1 MKIDLDEFRP
11 NEQAFNA
18 AHDRIAERAKQMQTP
33 IPDGSQAKKLIGQ
46 PTRDTAQ
53 THRLQKEQ
61 IAAIKKSSTQATVLA
76 IIAIA
81 ISVLSLAA
89 SILIPLLFR
98 G

>member
-1 MKIDLDEFRP
+1 MKIDLNDIQSSQ
-11 NEQAFNA
+11 QAFHDA
-18 AHDRIAERAKQMQTP
+18 ASDAAKSARQVQTP
-33 IPDGSQAKKLIGQ
+33 MPDEALAKRLIGQ

-76 IIAIA
+76 IVAIA

-89 SILIPLLFR
+89 SILIPLLLR